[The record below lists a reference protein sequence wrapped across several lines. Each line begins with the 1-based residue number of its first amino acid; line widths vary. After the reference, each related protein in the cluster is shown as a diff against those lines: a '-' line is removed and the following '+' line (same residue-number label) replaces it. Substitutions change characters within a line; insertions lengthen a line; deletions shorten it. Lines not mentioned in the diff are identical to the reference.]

1 MFNNLEELK
10 DEILQGKTNE
20 EIIQERLAHL
30 TSPEYK
36 SKRLPTV
43 KRNNTDQVLFYD
55 GFISPEE
62 VISFNAGRISDCLY
76 RMDDITIYEKLIDLV
91 RNNMDKSGFNFKF
104 LIRMVREY
112 FQIDKNSRYYELS
125 EYLKSF
131 NPKNPYFAREKMP
144 YIIAEY
150 VNSNFDGSLKEFGL
164 GHLHHWVAKRYKYD
178 VPDIDELDKKYFE
191 SVDWEKLDGDIELPI
206 SEIKGA
212 GIAACTE
219 YSILTQNSLAFLGYD
234 TYLLG
239 GHLAVGDREEEH
251 NFNIRRTPDG
261 KYQIIDSAQFVS
273 GRVENASSVDDIRN
287 IQNLV
292 LQRFTQDETAVS
304 YTSAREIRTKTPLEQ
319 RDDTLSALEAEAKGY
334 DEAEALLK
342 GKMQQQDGQKI
353 GE

>member
-20 EIIQERLAHL
+20 EIIKERLAYL

-43 KRNNTDQVLFYD
+43 KKTHTDQALFYD

-62 VISFNAGRISDCLY
+62 VISFNAGRVSDCLY

-112 FQIDKNSRYYELS
+112 FQIDKNSKYYELS

-131 NPKNPYFAREKMP
+131 NPKDPYFARETMP

-150 VNSNFDGSLKEFGL
+150 VNSNFDGSLKDFGL
-164 GHLHHWVAKRYKYD
+164 GYLHHWVTKRYKYD
-178 VPDIDELDKKYFE
+178 VPDIEELDEKYFE
-191 SVDWEKLDGDIELPI
+191 SVDWEKLEGDIELPI
-206 SEIKGA
+206 SAIKGA

-219 YSILTQNSLAFLGYD
+219 YSILTQNFLAFLGYD

-239 GHLAVGDREEEH
+239 GQLEVGSRKEEH
-251 NFNIRRTPDG
+251 NFNIRRTPGG
-261 KYQIIDSAQFVS
+261 KYEIIDSAQFVR
-273 GRVENASSVDDIRN
+273 GCVENANSIEDIRN
-287 IQNLV
+287 IKNLV
-292 LQRFTQDETAVS
+292 MKRFTKDETEVS
-304 YTSAREIRTKTPLEQ
+304 YTSASEIRIKTPLQQ
-319 RDDTLSALEAEAKGY
+319 REDTLSELEAEAKGY
-334 DEAEALLK
+334 DEAEELK
-342 GKMQQQDGQKI
+342 EKMEQQEGQNI